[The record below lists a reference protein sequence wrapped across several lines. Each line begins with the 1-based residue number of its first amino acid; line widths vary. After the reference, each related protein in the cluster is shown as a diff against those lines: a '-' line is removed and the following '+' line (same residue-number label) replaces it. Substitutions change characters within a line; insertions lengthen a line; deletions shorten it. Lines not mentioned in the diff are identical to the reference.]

1 MRTTKGE
8 CRINGLHIT
17 EVKITNERAV
27 ITRVY
32 NEEEIDPTKPPTAA
46 VMEAVYATLEARTD
60 PVAGLN
66 RQTVLHT
73 HGRCTA
79 TPQNWSRGT
88 LQLLAEL
95 LDSMEKDLIPRHF
108 QESADMEDDNAR
120 FEPGADEEARQV

>member
-8 CRINGLHIT
+8 CKINGIHIT
-17 EVKITNERAV
+17 EVKITNDRAV
-27 ITRVY
+27 VTRAHT
-32 NEEEIDPTKPPTAA
+32 EEEVDPTRPPTAA
-46 VMEAVYATLEARTD
+46 VMDAVYVTLEAKTESGA
-60 PVAGLN
+60 VMT

-95 LDSMEKDLIPRHF
+95 LDSMETDLIPQHF
-108 QESADMEDDNAR
+108 QESAAMEDDNAR
-120 FEPGADEEARQV
+120 FEPGADEGAHQV